1 MTNTARHPRFDRK
14 RTFAMILASTMAFAP
29 ITLASAAGG
38 GGGGGSVGGG
48 SSPSASAQRY
58 DPAEEYRIG
67 LEALDA
73 GEFDK
78 AAKHFKRVTRVAR
91 RNADAQY
98 LLGVSYLR
106 GGNAKKARKPL
117 ENAVKYAPEMIPA
130 HRDLAITYVQLD
142 RAGDAETILGQL
154 NARSTQCGETCADKP
169 YLDQAISAIEG
180 TLAGDAQASIGPD
193 TTLLADA
200 ASADALYYQAVGLIN
215 EGNYEAALR
224 GLDRAALAF
233 GPHPDILTYQGFAN
247 RKLARFGTA
256 EVYYNRALSVA
267 PDHLGALEYSGE
279 LKVERGDISGAREN
293 LAKLD
298 ELCSFGCYEAEE
310 LRTWIDNAAT

>member
-1 MTNTARHPRFDRK
+1 MTTNAHLPRFERK
-14 RTFAMILASTMAFAP
+14 RSLAMVLAGTMIFAP
-29 ITLASAAGG
+29 ITFVSAAGG
-38 GGGGGSVGGG
+38 GGGGGG
-48 SSPSASAQRY
+48 SSPSASAPRY

-73 GEFDK
+73 GEFDR
-78 AAKHFKRVTRVAR
+78 AAKHFKRVTRAAR
-91 RNADAQY
+91 RNADAHY

-117 ENAVKYAPEMIPA
+117 ESAVKYAPEMIPA
-130 HRDLAITYVQLD
+130 HRDLAIAYAQLD
-142 RAGDAETILGQL
+142 RAQDAQAILGQL
-154 NARSTQCGETCADKP
+154 DARSTQCGEGCADKP
-169 YLDQAISAIEG
+169 SLDQAISAIEG
-180 TLAGDAQASIGPD
+180 ALAGDAQASIGPD
-193 TTLLADA
+193 TALLADA

-224 GLDRAALAF
+224 RLDRAALAF

-256 EVYYNRALSVA
+256 ESYYNRALSVA

-279 LKVERGDISGAREN
+279 LKVERGDIAGAREN